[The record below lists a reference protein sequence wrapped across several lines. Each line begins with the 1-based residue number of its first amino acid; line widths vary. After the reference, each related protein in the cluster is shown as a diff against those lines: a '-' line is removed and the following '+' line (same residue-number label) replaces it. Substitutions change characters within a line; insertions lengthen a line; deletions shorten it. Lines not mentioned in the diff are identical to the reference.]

1 MEGSALLSR
10 PRWISHAPLNL
21 NSRHL
26 RLAQSDLMAINH
38 PATLVLVYCP
48 PPSRQNGL
56 TVTQFLQEWEQFLS
70 HRNYSIPTVH
80 WKHQHALW
88 QTGHVQH
95 QTDEEQSSWIR
106 PLTTYTY
113 PKSCSWTH
121 FGLSVHKGWPN
132 VLTWEVNLGVWYRDI
147 GPFCCYMPTPYLSIT
162 PGKPNSKRWPM
173 PTISSLTSIPEQ
185 KRF

>member
-1 MEGSALLSR
+1 MTSVPPGTNNLAWPDLNPRWLEVEGSALLSR

-21 NSRHL
+21 NSRHF
-26 RLAQSDLMAINH
+26 RLAGSDLMAINH
-38 PATLVLVYCP
+38 PFTLVLVYCP

-106 PLTTYTY
+106 PLTTYKY
-113 PKSCSWTH
+113 PKSCSWTWCSQGMTRCTH
-121 FGLSVHKGWPN
+121 LRSQSRC
-132 VLTWEVNLGVWYRDI
+132 LI
-147 GPFCCYMPTPYLSIT
+147 
-162 PGKPNSKRWPM
+162 
-173 PTISSLTSIPEQ
+173 
-185 KRF
+185 